1 MHLEDDEIEE
11 VKDFKKFKDKMM
23 ERYLTEGFKDILNPN
38 IDKYENGYE
47 LDDEEEY
54 EEESK
59 EEEKSMEKHINDF
72 FEKMMKNKGSCGH

>member
-1 MHLEDDEIEE
+1 MT
-11 VKDFKKFKDKMM
+11 K
-23 ERYLTEGFKDILNPN
+23 
-38 IDKYENGYE
+38 
-47 LDDEEEY
+47 EY